1 MNDAQSSSKKDLIDF
16 DLNCLWHPFTQ
27 MEEWSQQDPLF
38 ITRGEGN
45 YLIDLDGNRYLD
57 GVSSLWANIH
67 GHGRREINAAIEE
80 QLRKISHT
88 TLLGLSHPNAAI
100 LAQRLSS
107 IAPGKLKRVFYSESG
122 STAVEI
128 AIKMA
133 FQYWQNIGQP
143 AKKKFICLQEGY
155 HGDTIGSV
163 SVGGIDL
170 FHQIYSPLLF
180 DSIKIPSPYMKVLE
194 DKIPFERGAEHCA
207 NEVEKILRESHSET
221 AALIL
226 EPLVQGAGGILPFPP
241 GYLKRVSEFCKTH
254 DVLLIAD
261 EVAVGFGR
269 TGTMFACEQERVEP
283 DLICLG
289 KGLTGGYLPLA
300 ATLTTERIFEGF
312 QAEYDALKTFF
323 HGHTFTGNPLACS
336 AALASLDLFHSDR
349 ILEKLPRK
357 IDALR
362 EGLKSLSQTD
372 FVGDIRQCGLMAGVE
387 LFEDWKNRVPFPMR
401 KRIGHRVCMDVRRHG
416 IILRN
421 LGDVV
426 VFMPPLSVTED
437 EIIHLIDSVEKSIH
451 EICG

>member
-1 MNDAQSSSKKDLIDF
+1 MNDAQSYTKKDLLNF

-27 MEEWSQQDPLF
+27 MKEWSQQDPLF
-38 ITRGEGN
+38 IIKGEGN

-67 GHGRREINAAIEE
+67 GHGRKEINAAIEK
-80 QLRKISHT
+80 QLQQISHS

-100 LAQRLSS
+100 LAQRLSQ
-107 IAPGKLKRVFYSESG
+107 ITPGKLKRIFYSESG

-133 FQYWQNIGQP
+133 FQYWQNIGKP
-143 AKKKFICLQEGY
+143 AKTKFISLQEGY

-170 FHQIYSPLLF
+170 FHKIYSPLLF
-180 DSIKIPSPYMKVLE
+180 ESINAPSPYMQIQKNKL
-194 DKIPFERGAEHCA
+194 PFEKGAEYCTA
-207 NEVEKILRESHSET
+207 EVEKILQKHHSET
-221 AALIL
+221 AAFIL
-226 EPLVQGAGGILPFPP
+226 EPMVQGAGGILPFPP
-241 GYLKRVSEFCKTH
+241 GYLKRVSECCKRY

-269 TGTMFACEQERVEP
+269 TGTMFACEQEQVEP

-312 QAEYDALKTFF
+312 QAEYDELKTFF
-323 HGHTFTGNPLACS
+323 HGHTFTGNPLACT
-336 AALASLDLFHSDR
+336 AALASLDLFQSDQT
-349 ILEKLPRK
+349 LEKLPRK
-357 IDALR
+357 IEVLQ
-362 EGLKSLSQTD
+362 EGLKSLSRMD
-372 FVGDIRQCGLMAGVE
+372 FVGDVRQCGLMAGVE
-387 LFEDWKNRVPFPMR
+387 IFEDRENLVPFSMK
-401 KRIGHRVCMDVRRHG
+401 KRIGHRVCLDVRKNG

-426 VFMPPLSVTED
+426 VLMPPLSVTED
-437 EIIHLIDSVEKSIH
+437 EIVHILDSVEKSIH